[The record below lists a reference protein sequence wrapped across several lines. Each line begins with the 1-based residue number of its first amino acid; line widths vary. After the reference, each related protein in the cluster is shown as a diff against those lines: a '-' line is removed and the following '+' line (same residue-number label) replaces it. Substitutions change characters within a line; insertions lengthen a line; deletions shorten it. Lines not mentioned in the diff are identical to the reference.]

1 VNAMGMATLAW
12 AATLVLVVGSVRGDE
27 PKKPAASDG
36 TRALAPLQVCVGSWR
51 GVGQPKRGSNQGA
64 WTEECDFEWQFPE
77 TGAQLVAHL
86 RGNPY
91 YSLLRFKPG
100 MADGQYVLEAV
111 PLESNAEAQRFDG
124 RRDNGAFVFA
134 AQNRQEERPARIS
147 FRLAAGGD
155 RLLILFEKPQGASLV
170 RLAEVGATRR
180 GSSFAKNARSGPE
193 CIVTGGLG
201 TIAVEYKG
209 KKYFV
214 CCSGCRDY
222 FLENAETVLAE
233 RAAK

>member
-1 VNAMGMATLAW
+1 VNSMGVSSLTW
-12 AATLVLVVGSVRGDE
+12 AATFALVVGSVRGDE
-27 PKKPAASDG
+27 PKKPVAADG

-77 TGAQLVAHL
+77 TGSQLVARL

-91 YSLLRFKPG
+91 YSELRFKPG
-100 MADGQYVLEAV
+100 TADGLYVLDAV
-111 PLESNAEAQRFDG
+111 PTDPDGKEQRFAG
-124 RRDNGAFVFA
+124 RRENGAFVFTTDA
-134 AQNRQEERPARIS
+134 RQEGRPARIT

-155 RLLILFEKPQGASLV
+155 RLLTLFEKPQGASLV
-170 RLAEVGATRR
+170 RLAEVGATRQ

-201 TIAVEYKG
+201 TIAIEYKG
-209 KKYFV
+209 KRYFV
-214 CCSGCRDY
+214 CCGGCRDY
-222 FLENAETVLAE
+222 FLENAEAVLAE
-233 RAAK
+233 RAAR

>member
-1 VNAMGMATLAW
+1 VISSRTLAL
-12 AATLVLVVGSVRGDE
+12 ALLTTIAFIASRAPGDE
-27 PKKPAASDG
+27 AKQPAAAA
-36 TRALAPLQVCVGSWR
+36 TRALAPLQPCVGSWR

-77 TGAQLVAHL
+77 TGSELVAHL

-91 YSLLRFKPG
+91 FRQLRFKPG
-100 MADGQYVLEAV
+100 AADGQFLLVALPVE
-111 PLESNAEAQRFDG
+111 PNSEEQRFVG
-124 RRDNGAFVFA
+124 SRENGAFVFTA
-134 AQNRQEERPARIS
+134 ENRQEGRPARITL
-147 FRLAAGGD
+147 RLAAGGD
-155 RLLILFEKPQGASLV
+155 RLLTLFEKPQGASLV
-170 RLAEVGATRR
+170 RLAEVGATRQ

-214 CCSGCRDY
+214 CCGGCRDY
-222 FLENAETVLAE
+222 FLENAEAVLAQ